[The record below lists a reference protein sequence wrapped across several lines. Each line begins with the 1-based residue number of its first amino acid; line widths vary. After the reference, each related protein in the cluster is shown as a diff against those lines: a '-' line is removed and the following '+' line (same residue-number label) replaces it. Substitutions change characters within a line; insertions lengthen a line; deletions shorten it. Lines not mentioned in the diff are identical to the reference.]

1 MCIFVCLGGVLES
14 AEARD
19 VVITCGGGVIADYE
33 LLDGVL
39 ETKLWSS
46 AGIVHTL
53 NH

>member
-1 MCIFVCLGGVLES
+1 MSLKVQRPE
-14 AEARD
+14 D
-19 VVITCGGGVIADYE
+19 VVITCGGGVIAGYE